1 MAQKLVDERII
12 ETRRKVSA
20 RGFYMLLWGLLVILL
35 YRQFY
40 LGQEF
45 SDYGDIF
52 VVWLLASFYVTIAG
66 TLSGLKLFGGRK
78 INFLLVPV
86 VIAFTILGVNIYSG
100 NVNDLWNGLF
110 CFGTA
115 LIASGLTYYAFILLY
130 RAWEKKN
137 LKE

>member
-1 MAQKLVDERII
+1 MANRQVDERII

-20 RGFYMLLWGLLVILL
+20 RGFYLLLWGLLIILL

-52 VVWLLASFYVTIAG
+52 VIWLIASFYVTIAG
-66 TLSGLKLFGGRK
+66 SLSGLKLFGERK
-78 INFLLVPV
+78 INFILVPT

-100 NVNDLWNGLF
+100 NVNDLWNGLI

-115 LIASGLTYYAFILLY
+115 LIGSGLTYYAFILLY
-130 RAWEKKN
+130 KAWERRT

>member
-45 SDYGDIF
+45 RDYGDIF

-86 VIAFTILGVNIYSG
+86 VIAFTTLGVNIYRG
-100 NVNDLWNGLF
+100 TVNGLGESLLSF
-110 CFGTA
+110 AVA
-115 LIASGLTYYAFILLY
+115 LLGAGLTFYIFILLY
-130 RAWEKKN
+130 KAWEKRN

>member
-1 MAQKLVDERII
+1 MANRQVDERII

-20 RGFYMLLWGLLVILL
+20 RGFYLLLWGLLIILL

-52 VVWLLASFYVTIAG
+52 VIWLIASFYVTIAG
-66 TLSGLKLFGGRK
+66 TLSGLKLFGTRK
-78 INFLLVPV
+78 TNFILVPT

-100 NVNDLWNGLF
+100 NVNDVWNGLI

-115 LIASGLTYYAFILLY
+115 LIGAGLTYYVFILLY
-130 RAWEKKN
+130 KAWEKRN